1 VSDPIGGSGDL
12 GPGEGDGLAQLAR
25 RLREARPA
33 PAPAFVGRL
42 RRTIID
48 TSGSAIEGG
57 WRVPALI
64 SGCALAGTLLLGLGV
79 IGAAGAGPFGG

>member
-1 VSDPIGGSGDL
+1 LSDPCDSSRDLESGERD
-12 GPGEGDGLAQLAR
+12 DLAQFAR

-33 PAPAFVGRL
+33 PAPSFVGRL
-42 RRTIID
+42 RRAIID
-48 TSGSAIEGG
+48 TGGSAIGSG

-64 SGCALAGTLLLGLGV
+64 SGYALAGTLLLVLGA